1 MTDLDKN
8 KPPPQRLIVERMTG
22 LLRVQSIVVLFLTA
36 IGISQLFVRH
46 FLLAAAALV
55 AAAALALIVFGLW
68 EQHHMVKAGTAV
80 YTAPLR
86 SEFQMPQIVSIAV
99 VLVLTVFV
107 GVCSAFVICI
117 TIANFNTQ
125 AGWTFCGLTL
135 LAVWLFIAYC
145 WYRIFTDKPQARPVL
160 VQEQPEGVWPP
171 APRVATKEDN
181 KD

>member
-1 MTDLDKN
+1 MSDLERN
-8 KPPPQRLIVERMTG
+8 KLPPQPLIVKRMTG
-22 LLRVQSIVVLFLTA
+22 LLWVQSSVVLFLTA
-36 IGISQLFVRH
+36 TGIYLLSVRY

-55 AAAALALIVFGLW
+55 AAVGFALIVFSFW
-68 EQHHMVKAGTAV
+68 KQYRMVKAGTAV
-80 YTAPLR
+80 YAPLPR

-107 GVCSAFVICI
+107 GLCSAFVIYI

-125 AGWTFCGLTL
+125 AGWTFCGLIL

-145 WYRIFTDKPQARPVL
+145 WYRIFADKPQAKPVL
-160 VQEQPEGVWPP
+160 AQEQPEGVWPP
-171 APRVATKEDN
+171 APLVATEGDN

>member
-1 MTDLDKN
+1 MNDLDDN
-8 KPPPQRLIVERMTG
+8 KLPRQRLTVERMTG
-22 LLRVQSIVVLFLTA
+22 LLRVQSGVVLFLTA

-55 AAAALALIVFGLW
+55 AAVALALIVFSLW
-68 EQHHMVKAGTAV
+68 KQHRMVKAGTAV
-80 YTAPLR
+80 YAVLPR
-86 SEFQMPQIVSIAV
+86 SEFQMPQIVSIGV
-99 VLVLTVFV
+99 VLVLTGFV
-107 GVCSAFVICI
+107 GLCSAFVVSI

-125 AGWTFCGLTL
+125 VGWTVSGVTL
-135 LAVWLFIAYC
+135 LAIWLFIAYC

-171 APRVATKEDN
+171 APFIPENYDN